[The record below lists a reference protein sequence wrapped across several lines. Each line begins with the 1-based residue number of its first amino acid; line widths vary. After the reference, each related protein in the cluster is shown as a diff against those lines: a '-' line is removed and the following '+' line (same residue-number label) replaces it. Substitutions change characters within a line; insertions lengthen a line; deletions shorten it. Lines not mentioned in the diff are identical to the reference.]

1 MEQHRNALPEGHRIH
16 WYVIRRLLGQGGFGI
31 TYLAEDTNLGRLV
44 AIKEYLPEDMAFRED
59 DSSVHP
65 LSPDIAGSYEW
76 GLDRFISEAQTLARF
91 KHPNIVHVFS
101 VFRENN
107 TAYMIMEYEQ
117 GQGLDRILKERKTL
131 PEQELMNILLPLL
144 DGLEQVHGFGFIH
157 RDIKPPNI
165 YIREDGSPVLLDFGS
180 ARQSLGER
188 SQTLTAMFSPG
199 FAPFEQYTGK
209 GEYQGPWTDIYGLG
223 ATLYRAVT
231 GRAPAN
237 AMDRS
242 EALLHNSR
250 DSYAPLTEVKP
261 EGYSPALLSAIDQ
274 ALSFKHEDRPQTI
287 AAWRTSLTQSGPA
300 NATTIVIERNPVPA
314 ESVQKTV
321 ATGGTPSISRGNRK
335 QPQRVATASPWKRI
349 IFAAMVIVVLLFLVK
364 HHNRRGN
371 VPPPAAPVPAVTAEQ
386 SSANARSTDNDVS
399 TTDNDTQTGTEP
411 EAATTTSNASA
422 TPEDTAITPNS
433 GDVAP
438 RINTPPSDRLA
449 NLDEKNDLEQLQ
461 TLRRQLLQNPRDPEV
476 KRKLR
481 TTIRDYDQRIRQAV
495 NNRQYDKAETY
506 IKELLT
512 IAPNNQKLRN
522 SLRKI
527 RELSRRRRM

>member
-16 WYVIRRLLGQGGFGI
+16 WYVVRQLLGQGGFGI
-31 TYLAEDTNLGRLV
+31 TYLAEDTNLGRMV

-59 DSSVHP
+59 NSSVHP
-65 LSPDIAGSYEW
+65 LSPEITESYDW

-165 YIREDGSPVLLDFGS
+165 YIRGDGSPVLLDFGS

-209 GEYQGPWTDIYGLG
+209 GVFQGPWTDIYGLG

-242 EALLHNSR
+242 EALLHNAR
-250 DSYAPLTEVKP
+250 DCYMPLTEIKP

-274 ALSFKHEDRPQTI
+274 ALSFKHQDRPQTI
-287 AAWRTSLTQSGPA
+287 ADWRTNLTQSGPA
-300 NATTIVIERNPVPA
+300 NTTTIVIDRNPAPA
-314 ESVQKTV
+314 KPVQKTG
-321 ATGGTPSISRGNRK
+321 ATGNTRSISRGNRK
-335 QPQRVATASPWKRI
+335 QPQPVATASPWKRM
-349 IFAAMVIVVLLFLVK
+349 IFAAMVIVLLLFVVK
-364 HHNRRGN
+364 HNNRHEN
-371 VPPPAAPVPAVTAEQ
+371 VSPPATPVPAVAAEQ
-386 SSANARSTDNDVS
+386 DSGNAGPIDKDAPAADNA
-399 TTDNDTQTGTEP
+399 TQTGP
-411 EAATTTSNASA
+411 GPAAATMMSSASSTPEETVEASA
-422 TPEDTAITPNS
+422 DS
-433 GDVAP
+433 DVASD
-438 RINTPPSDRLA
+438 INAPPSDRLT
-449 NLDEKNDLEQLQ
+449 NQEQKNDLERLQ
-461 TLRRQLLQNPRDPEV
+461 QLRRQLLRNPRDPEV
-476 KRKLR
+476 KRMVH
-481 TTIRDYDQRIRQAV
+481 TTMEEYGKRIRQAL
-495 NNRQYDKAETY
+495 NNRQYDVAETY

-512 IAPNNQKLRN
+512 IAPNNQKLRS

>member
-16 WYVIRRLLGQGGFGI
+16 WYVVRQLLGQGGFGI
-31 TYLAEDTNLGRLV
+31 TYLAEDTNLGRMV

-59 DSSVHP
+59 NSSVHP
-65 LSPDIAGSYEW
+65 LSPEITESYDW

-165 YIREDGSPVLLDFGS
+165 YIRGDGSPVLLDFGS

-209 GEYQGPWTDIYGLG
+209 GVFQGPWTDIYGLG

-242 EALLHNSR
+242 EALLHNAR
-250 DSYAPLTEVKP
+250 DCYMPLTEIKP

-274 ALSFKHEDRPQTI
+274 ALSFKHQDRPQTI
-287 AAWRTSLTQSGPA
+287 ADWRTNLTQSGPA
-300 NATTIVIERNPVPA
+300 NTTTIVIDRNPAPA
-314 ESVQKTV
+314 KPVQKTV
-321 ATGGTPSISRGNRK
+321 ATGGTANISRGDRK
-335 QPQRVATASPWKRI
+335 RPQPVATTSPWKRMV
-349 IFAAMVIVVLLFLVK
+349 FVAMVIVILLFFVK
-364 HHNRRGN
+364 HHNRSGN
-371 VPPPAAPVPAVTAEQ
+371 VAPPATPVPAVTAEK
-386 SSANARSTDNDVS
+386 SGAAAVTTDEDPA
-399 TTDNDTQTGTEP
+399 TTDNATQTESEP
-411 EAATTTSNASA
+411 AAAATASSTPSTPDDTTVTTYNSDAAPGINA
-422 TPEDTAITPNS
+422 
-433 GDVAP
+433 
-438 RINTPPSDRLA
+438 PPSDRLA
-449 NLDEKNDLEQLQ
+449 NLDEKNDLERLQ
-461 TLRRQLLQNPRDPEV
+461 ELRHQLLLNPRDPEV
-476 KRKLR
+476 KESCVQQSGNM
-481 TTIRDYDQRIRQAV
+481 T
-495 NNRQYDKAETY
+495 NG
-506 IKELLT
+506 
-512 IAPNNQKLRN
+512 
-522 SLRKI
+522 SG
-527 RELSRRRRM
+527 RR